1 MNNLQIN
8 IENYLEYCRTQKRL
22 DSKTIKAYCIDLHQ
36 FSEQIWITEASEL
49 TVPLLETYIAKLH
62 QQYAPKTVKRKI
74 ASLKA
79 LFHHLE
85 YKEIILHNPF
95 AKLQLRFREP
105 IILPKTIPLTTIEV
119 LINTIYKQYYNAS
132 SNYRKKASLRDIAV
146 IELLFA
152 TGIRISELCTIPYQN
167 IDLQNNVIIING
179 KGSKE
184 RILQIGNEDVKEILS
199 EYYTVF
205 KTDITKTGWFFIN
218 RLHKRYSEE
227 SVRNMMVKYLKLAN
241 IDMHT
246 TPHMF
251 RHPYVT
257 PTTKNI
263 ILKSRNPKLP
273 TWIW

>member
-1 MNNLQIN
+1 MNNLQIT
-8 IENYLEYCRTQKRL
+8 IENYLEYCRIQKRL
-22 DSKTIKAYCIDLHQ
+22 DSKTLKAYRIDLRQ

-95 AKLQLRFREP
+95 TKLQLRFREP
-105 IILPKTIPLTTIEV
+105 IILPKTIPLPTIEV
-119 LINTIYKQYYNAS
+119 LINTIYEQYYNAS

-167 IDLQNNVIIING
+167 IDLQNNIIII
-179 KGSKE
+179 K
-184 RILQIGNEDVKEILS
+184 
-199 EYYTVF
+199 
-205 KTDITKTGWFFIN
+205 
-218 RLHKRYSEE
+218 
-227 SVRNMMVKYLKLAN
+227 KY
-241 IDMHT
+241 H
-246 TPHMF
+246 
-251 RHPYVT
+251 
-257 PTTKNI
+257 
-263 ILKSRNPKLP
+263 
-273 TWIW
+273 

>member
-167 IDLQNNVIIING
+167 IDLQNNVIHCII
-179 KGSKE
+179 
-184 RILQIGNEDVKEILS
+184 
-199 EYYTVF
+199 
-205 KTDITKTGWFFIN
+205 
-218 RLHKRYSEE
+218 YSI
-227 SVRNMMVKYLKLAN
+227 Y
-241 IDMHT
+241 IH
-246 TPHMF
+246 
-251 RHPYVT
+251 
-257 PTTKNI
+257 
-263 ILKSRNPKLP
+263 
-273 TWIW
+273 